1 MIATINFLNWIV
13 RRFSW
18 VSRWWRKFSHWFV
31 ENQRKNLLR
40 IFFLFVGVAVSSVV
54 LVSVVTRPSNMPSTP
69 LNTPKTF
76 GNLNKSATL
85 TQSKFNPKNGVL
97 QLHYTINEGSDA
109 NNSYLD
115 ISQISFTAIADR
127 GGKKVT
133 AFYIP
138 TSPNTMVVQFK
149 DLNPKFNAVTLTAH
163 DKGINTASVEA
174 PSSVISSSSSATKKT
189 NSVKANE
196 GKFIVNRDKL
206 TQSNSLTFANQKQLE
221 IEEYQTKISAQRQ
234 VISLN
239 EKAITSYQKGIDQQ
253 NDLIKGMEKQQA
265 NSTDSTLQTSI
276 DNARHTVTQ
285 IRSKISDAQNNISHS
300 RDQIQEYNK
309 IISRV
314 KNGHTQL
321 PKGKKI

>member
-1 MIATINFLNWIV
+1 MIATINFFKWIV
-13 RRFSW
+13 SKFSW
-18 VSRWWRKFSHWFV
+18 ISKTWHKFSHWFV

-40 IFFLFVGVAVSSVV
+40 IFFLFVGVAISSVV
-54 LVSVVTRPSNMPSTP
+54 LVSVVPRPSNLPSTP

-97 QLHYTINEGSDA
+97 QLHYTFNEGADT

-149 DLNPKFNAVTLTAH
+149 DLNPKFNAVTLIAH
-163 DKGINTASVEA
+163 DKGINTSSVEA
-174 PSSVISSSSSATKKT
+174 PSSVISSSSSGSKKT
-189 NSVKANE
+189 NAVKANE

-206 TQSNSLTFANQKQLE
+206 TQSNELVFANQKQLE
-221 IEEYQTKISAQRQ
+221 IEEYQTKIFAQRK

-239 EKAITSYQKGIDQQ
+239 EKAITSYQKGIEQQ

-276 DNARHTVTQ
+276 DNARNTVVQ
-285 IRSKISDAQNNISHS
+285 IRSKISDAQNNIGHA
-300 RDQIQEYNK
+300 REQIKEYNK
-309 IISRV
+309 TISKV
-314 KNGHTQL
+314 KKGHTQL
-321 PKGKKI
+321 PKGKEI

>member
-1 MIATINFLNWIV
+1 MIATVNFFKWILD
-13 RRFSW
+13 RFSW
-18 VSRWWRKFSHWFV
+18 INKSWHKFSHWFV

-40 IFFLFVGVAVSSVV
+40 IFGFFVLVAVSSVI
-54 LVSVVTRPSNMPSTP
+54 LVSVVPRPSNLPSTP

-85 TQSKFNPKNGVL
+85 TESKFNPKNGVL
-97 QLHYTINEGSDA
+97 QLYYTINEGADTK
-109 NNSYLD
+109 NTCLD

-138 TSPNTMVVQFK
+138 TSSNTMVVQFK
-149 DLNPKFNAVTLTAH
+149 NLNPKFNAVTITAH
-163 DKGINTASVEA
+163 DKGINTAAVEA
-174 PSSVISSSSSATKKT
+174 PSSYSSSSSSSLKNS

-206 TQSNSLTFANQKQLE
+206 SLSNELDFLNQSQLE
-221 IEEYQTKISAQRQ
+221 IEEYHLKIANQRN
-234 VISLN
+234 VIKLN
-239 EKAITSYQKGIDQQ
+239 ETAITEYQKGIEQQ
-253 NDLIKGMEKQQA
+253 NDLIKGIEKQQA
-265 NSTDSTLQTSI
+265 NSTDDTLQNSI
-276 DNARHTVTQ
+276 DNARNTITQ

-300 RDQIQEYNK
+300 REQIQDYIK
-309 IISRV
+309 TISRV
-314 KNGHTQL
+314 ENGHTQL